1 MRHAVALYS
10 ASASTSLEL
19 QTVYED
25 AFMHYCIAN
34 GIGPLVDAF
43 ELNTDYLREELHTNF
58 ASHVTIVGVFIGL
71 ALLVMA
77 GTCLL
82 SVRPTVMHIE
92 ASKTQVLA
100 IFLSIPSPIRRSLRR
115 KTMSVYKLTRR
126 AAQEQETLA
135 AAQEAEDQKSAS
147 VHGSEATFHSS
158 MTGSSLSSHAK
169 AQNDAYAAVFKRYQ
183 ELRGRKADESPRSR
197 NSRAQ
202 HAIDHAREADTD
214 ADTAADA
221 PATALDQ
228 GHSVN
233 AAPAVDIAIDL
244 AAATQLAVEEADANE
259 AVNAESQSGRSIYA
273 RRALIRVVTRFSFFI
288 VVVTAYFTFLSVYT
302 SSVNARVE
310 EQTLITSLAH
320 RRSTHIQLA
329 LMNALYHT
337 LYNYDSLVVS
347 EPVNPMLGAGSFD
360 TAGMAQLDELET
372 LHHAVL
378 YGNATMGVPM
388 LGTGDQQEALL
399 YSSIC
404 DLDADTATAAYPDW
418 TRYPYIADECESYQ
432 AGLMTRGLSGMI
444 TRFVDDLSF
453 ILQPGHSTLFIRYAF
468 GLPIAP
474 YSAAYCEALLQRF
487 QDVNELA
494 SDYLVK
500 LLAVSDGLYGLS
512 AAAFITDLEEVEL
525 LLLLALIAFVLLT
538 YFLVLR
544 PLTTTL
550 FLSNAET
557 KAMMLLAP
565 AEILRHVQVAQDY
578 IQEFI
583 SSE

>member
-1 MRHAVALYS
+1 
-10 ASASTSLEL
+10 
-19 QTVYED
+19 
-25 AFMHYCIAN
+25 
-34 GIGPLVDAF
+34 
-43 ELNTDYLREELHTNF
+43 
-58 ASHVTIVGVFIGL
+58 
-71 ALLVMA
+71 
-77 GTCLL
+77 
-82 SVRPTVMHIE
+82 
-92 ASKTQVLA
+92 
-100 IFLSIPSPIRRSLRR
+100 
-115 KTMSVYKLTRR
+115 
-126 AAQEQETLA
+126 
-135 AAQEAEDQKSAS
+135 
-147 VHGSEATFHSS
+147 
-158 MTGSSLSSHAK
+158 
-169 AQNDAYAAVFKRYQ
+169 
-183 ELRGRKADESPRSR
+183 
-197 NSRAQ
+197 
-202 HAIDHAREADTD
+202 
-214 ADTAADA
+214 
-221 PATALDQ
+221 
-228 GHSVN
+228 
-233 AAPAVDIAIDL
+233 
-244 AAATQLAVEEADANE
+244 
-259 AVNAESQSGRSIYA
+259 
-273 RRALIRVVTRFSFFI
+273 
-288 VVVTAYFTFLSVYT
+288 
-302 SSVNARVE
+302 
-310 EQTLITSLAH
+310 
-320 RRSTHIQLA
+320 
-329 LMNALYHT
+329 
-337 LYNYDSLVVS
+337 
-347 EPVNPMLGAGSFD
+347 MLGAGSFD

-487 QDVNELA
+487 QDVNEL
-494 SDYLVK
+494 
-500 LLAVSDGLYGLS
+500 
-512 AAAFITDLEEVEL
+512 
-525 LLLLALIAFVLLT
+525 LALIAFVLLT